1 MVGFV
6 RIGKRR
12 GRIRLLTPVLYLLF
26 ALGALG
32 VALPAAADTAS
43 PWFVTDQGRVRLVA
57 GVNSVGGADTT
68 VPLGLEFDLKPHWKI
83 YWRSPGDAGYPPR
96 IDWVGSGNLRAAKIA
111 WPAPRRFAVLG
122 LQTVGYEGH
131 VVLPIAASVA
141 QPGRALDLRA
151 ALSYLTCND
160 VCIPYDTKLALALP
174 AGDGAPSG
182 DAGLIARFVARE
194 PSHQQTPAL
203 SLREAAIL
211 PGSHPELELRVAAS
225 PPLSA
230 PDAFVEANGIEFG
243 APQIVSRDGDE
254 TVMRIAM
261 TGPRARRSDIAGE
274 RFDVTLVDG
283 DRALE
288 TAALPRLGVPVPDFA
303 FFTRMIGI
311 ALLGGLILN
320 VMPCVLPVL
329 SLKLLGIA
337 GTAGRER
344 RRIRSGLLASAA
356 GVIAAFLVLALATV
370 ALRAGGVAVGWGIQ
384 FQQPLFL
391 IFVMAVV
398 TLFAANLWGLF
409 EVPLPS
415 AVAQWGGADRG
426 RGLIGNFAAGAF
438 ATLLATPCSAPFVGT
453 AVGFALA
460 AGAATTLAIF
470 VAMGVGLAFPYLA
483 IAAAPFLV
491 AWLPRPGRWTILLRQ
506 ILGVALAATG
516 IWLAW
521 VLSEESGAVAAIAAT
536 VLMIAVPVALYL
548 LRHLQARGAA
558 VAALVALAFLI
569 PAALPPPPRAAQTA
583 DGFWRPFDPAA
594 IQKLVS
600 GGNTV
605 FVDVTA
611 EWCLTCKLNERVA
624 IDTPSVRRRL
634 SAAGVVAMRAD
645 WTRPSGEIERYLHGF
660 GRYGIPFNAVY
671 GPALPE
677 GRALPELLTPDEVA
691 AALDQSRKGG

>member
-6 RIGKRR
+6 RSGKRR
-12 GRIRLLTPVLYLLF
+12 GRPRLLTPVLVL
-26 ALGALG
+26 ALGVFG
-32 VALPAAADTAS
+32 VALPAAAADTAS
-43 PWFVTDQGRVRLVA
+43 PWFVTDQGRVRLVS
-57 GVNSVGGADTT
+57 GVTSVGAAAA

-96 IDWVGSGNLRAAKIA
+96 IDWAGSDNLRAATIG
-111 WPAPRRFAVLG
+111 WPAPMRFAVLG

-131 VVLPIAASVA
+131 VVLPIAASLA
-141 QPGRALDLRA
+141 RAGQPLDLKA

-160 VCIPYDTKLALALP
+160 VCIPYDTRLALNVP
-174 AGDGAPSG
+174 PGDGAPSS
-182 DAGLIARFVARE
+182 DAGLIARFAAHE
-194 PSHQQTPAL
+194 PSRQQTAAL
-203 SLREAAIL
+203 SLRDVTVI
-211 PGSHPELELRVAAS
+211 PGAHPQLELRVDAS
-225 PPLSA
+225 PPLA
-230 PDAFVEANGIEFG
+230 NPDAFVEANGVDFG
-243 APQIVSRDGDE
+243 APQIVSRAGGQI
-254 TVMRIAM
+254 VMRVAM
-261 TGPRARRSDIAGE
+261 TGPRARQADIAGE
-274 RFDVTLVDG
+274 RVDVTLVEG

-288 TAALPRLGVPVPDFA
+288 TAVMPRLGSPAPDAA
-303 FFTRMIGI
+303 FFARMIAV

-329 SLKLLGIA
+329 SLKLFGIA
-337 GTAGRER
+337 GTGGRER
-344 RRIRSGLLASAA
+344 RHIRWGLLASAA
-356 GVIAAFLVLALATV
+356 GVIVAFLVLALATI

-460 AGAATTLAIF
+460 AGSGATLAIF
-470 VAMGVGLAFPYLA
+470 VAMGVGLALPYLA
-483 IAAAPFLV
+483 IAAAPALV
-491 AWLPRPGRWTILLRQ
+491 AWLPPPGRWMIVLRR
-506 ILGVALAATG
+506 ILGIALAATG
-516 IWLAW
+516 VWLAW
-521 VLSEESGAVAAIAAT
+521 VLSEESGIAAALAAA
-536 VLMIAVPVALYL
+536 VLMLAVPVALYL

-569 PAALPPPPRAAQTA
+569 PAAMPAPPRATPEV
-583 DGFWRPFDPAA
+583 DGFWRPFDPDA

-600 GGNTV
+600 EGRVV

-611 EWCLTCKLNERVA
+611 DWCLTCKLNERLA

-634 SAAGVVAMRAD
+634 AADGVVAMRAD
-645 WTRPSGEIERYLHGF
+645 WTRPSPEIERYLRGF

-671 GPALPE
+671 GPALPQ
-677 GRALPELLTPDEVA
+677 GRALPELLTPDAVA
-691 AALDQSRKGG
+691 SALDRSRKGG

>member
-68 VPLGLEFDLKPHWKI
+68 VPFGLEFDLKPHWKI

>member
-96 IDWVGSGNLRAAKIA
+96 IDWAGSGNLRAAKIA

>member
-43 PWFVTDQGRVRLVA
+43 PWFVTDQGRVRLVS

-68 VPLGLEFDLKPHWKI
+68 VPFGLEFDLKPHWKI

-96 IDWVGSGNLRAAKIA
+96 IDWAGSGNLRAAKIA

>member
-6 RIGKRR
+6 RSGKRR
-12 GRIRLLTPVLYLLF
+12 GRPRLLTPVLVL
-26 ALGALG
+26 ALGVFG
-32 VALPAAADTAS
+32 VALPAAAADTAS
-43 PWFVTDQGRVRLVA
+43 PWFVTDQGRVRLVS
-57 GVNSVGGADTT
+57 GVTSVGTAAA

-96 IDWVGSGNLRAAKIA
+96 IDWAGSDNLRAATIG
-111 WPAPRRFAVLG
+111 WPAPMRFAVLG

-131 VVLPIAASVA
+131 VVLPIAASLA
-141 QPGRALDLRA
+141 RAGQPLDLKA

-160 VCIPYDTKLALALP
+160 VCIPYDTRLALNVP
-174 AGDGAPSG
+174 PGDGAPSS
-182 DAGLIARFVARE
+182 DAGLIARFAAHE
-194 PSHQQTPAL
+194 PSRQQTAAL
-203 SLREAAIL
+203 SLRDVTVI
-211 PGSHPELELRVAAS
+211 PGAHPQLELRVDAS
-225 PPLSA
+225 PPLA
-230 PDAFVEANGIEFG
+230 NPDAFVEANGVDFG
-243 APQIVSRDGDE
+243 APQIVSRAGGQI
-254 TVMRIAM
+254 VMRVAM
-261 TGPRARRSDIAGE
+261 TGPRARQADIAGE
-274 RFDVTLVDG
+274 RVDVTLVEG

-288 TAALPRLGVPVPDFA
+288 TAVMPRLGSPAPDAA
-303 FFTRMIGI
+303 FFARMIAV

-329 SLKLLGIA
+329 SLKLFGIA
-337 GTAGRER
+337 GTGGRER
-344 RRIRSGLLASAA
+344 RHIRWGLLASAA
-356 GVIAAFLVLALATV
+356 GVIVAFLVLALATI

-460 AGAATTLAIF
+460 AGSGATLAIF
-470 VAMGVGLAFPYLA
+470 VAMGVGLALPYLA
-483 IAAAPFLV
+483 IAAAPALV
-491 AWLPRPGRWTILLRQ
+491 AWLPPPGRWMIVLRR
-506 ILGVALAATG
+506 ILGIALAATG
-516 IWLAW
+516 VWLAW
-521 VLSEESGAVAAIAAT
+521 VLSEESGIAAALAAA
-536 VLMIAVPVALYL
+536 VLMLAVPVALYL

-569 PAALPPPPRAAQTA
+569 PAAMPAPPRATPEV
-583 DGFWRPFDPAA
+583 DGFWRPFDPDA

-600 GGNTV
+600 EGRVV

-611 EWCLTCKLNERVA
+611 DWCLTCKLNERLA

-634 SAAGVVAMRAD
+634 AADGVVAMRAD
-645 WTRPSGEIERYLHGF
+645 WTRPSPEIERYLRSF

-671 GPALPE
+671 GPALPQ
-677 GRALPELLTPDEVA
+677 GRALPELLTPDAVA
-691 AALDQSRKGG
+691 SALDRSRKGG